1 LKFIFYG
8 GKGGVGKTTC
18 AAAFA
23 LALRRRVLVVSTDP
37 AHSLGDALDVKLSS
51 TPRQVQRGLDAVELD
66 APRAFARWLQ
76 DHRRALGDILE
87 HGTWLDGTD
96 VDALLDLSFPG
107 VDELVGLME
116 ISRLARAK
124 PYDVI
129 IVDTAP
135 TGHTLRL
142 LAAPETVGVVAGVLD
157 ALQAEHRLIR
167 DRLARVARGP
177 EAADRLIALL
187 ASQAGDT
194 AERLRDRRQTSFY
207 WVTLPEMMS
216 VDESL
221 DAMAALERAGIRVN
235 EIVVNRV
242 LPLAR
247 RCPLCDRR
255 RAEQHR
261 VLAVIR
267 RRLGRRR
274 KVRVIPAEVK
284 EPRGLPALARIGR
297 TLVTTLSTTEDAGD
311 AEVKPSK
318 DVSSVS
324 PVSSVVESVGRKA
337 APEFL
342 AAIRGASLIFFGG
355 KGGVGKS
362 TVAAATALRLA
373 RASPGRRVL
382 LLSTDPAHSLADV
395 LAAPVSDAPAA
406 VRNGPKNLLVREID
420 APRALAARRGDLEAA
435 LNEIA
440 SAFGT
445 GEASSGADRAAELM
459 NLAPPG
465 IDELFGIISVV
476 GARADYDVIVV
487 DTAPTGHALRLLEMP
502 DAAREWTQALL
513 RVLLKYKK
521 LVRPGQ
527 LAEEL
532 LVLAKSIRELQA
544 MLRDAAHTR
553 FIVVTRAAEVPR
565 LETERL
571 LQRLRRLQ
579 LSTPAVVVNA
589 LTHAPGACV
598 RCRAVAAA
606 ERRSLAALR
615 RTLRRSRRRSGEC
628 VIIQTPLAA
637 PPPTGVAALE
647 SWARQWWMLEP

>member
-1 LKFIFYG
+1 MAEAGRRDRAPG
-8 GKGGVGKTTC
+8 G
-18 AAAFA
+18 
-23 LALRRRVLVVSTDP
+23 VLVVSTDP

-51 TPRQVQRGLDAVELD
+51 RPRQIRRGLDAVELD
-66 APRAFARWLQ
+66 APRALARWLQ

-87 HGTWLDGTD
+87 HGTWLDSSD

-116 ISRLARAK
+116 IERLASAK

-129 IVDTAP
+129 VVDTAP

-157 ALQAEHRLIR
+157 ALQAQHRLIR

-187 ASQAGDT
+187 ASQAGET
-194 AERLRDRRQTSFY
+194 ATRLRDRRRTSFH
-207 WVTLPEMMS
+207 WVTLPEMLS

-221 DAMAALERAGIRVN
+221 DAIAALERAGIRVD
-235 EIVVNRV
+235 EIIVNRV
-242 LPLAR
+242 LPPAR
-247 RCPLCDRR
+247 PCPLCDRR
-255 RAEQHR
+255 RAEEHR
-261 VLAVIR
+261 VLTVIR
-267 RRLGRRR
+267 RRLGQRR
-274 KVRVIPAEVK
+274 KMRTIPAELK
-284 EPRGLPALARIGR
+284 EPRGLPALARIGQK
-297 TLVTTLSTTEDAGD
+297 LVTKLSTTEHTGD
-311 AEVKPSK
+311 TEVESK
-318 DVSSVS
+318 KDSFSVS
-324 PVSSVVESVGRKA
+324 TASSVVESSGPKA
-337 APEFL
+337 APEL
-342 AAIRGASLIFFGG
+342 LPAIRDASLIFFGG
-355 KGGVGKS
+355 KGGVGK
-362 TVAAATALRLA
+362 TTIAAATALRIA

-395 LAAPVSDAPAA
+395 LAAPASDAPAA
-406 VRNGPKNLLVREID
+406 VRNGPQNLRVRELD

-445 GEASSGADRAAELM
+445 DDLGNGADRAAELM

-476 GARADYDVIVV
+476 DARADYDVIVI
-487 DTAPTGHALRLLEMP
+487 DMAPTGHALRLLEMP

-532 LVLAKSIRELQA
+532 LVLAKSVRELQA

-553 FIVVTRAAEVPR
+553 FIAVTRAAEVPR

-571 LQRLRRLQ
+571 LRRLRRLQ
-579 LSTPAVVVNA
+579 LPTPAIVVNA
-589 LTHAPGACV
+589 LTRAPGPCV
-598 RCRAVAAA
+598 RCRAAAA
-606 ERRSLAALR
+606 SERRSLAALR
-615 RTLRRSRRRSGEC
+615 RTLRRSGRRSGEC
-628 VIIQTPLAA
+628 VIIQTPLSA
-637 PPPTGVAALE
+637 PPPRGVSALE
-647 SWARQWWMLEP
+647 RWTRQWWT